1 MDARSVVAVLD
12 DLLAERGEP
21 CFIHLDNGPEFI
33 AFELTDWREEVG
45 VDLYFIEPGS
55 PWFNGKVESFNG
67 RLRDTF
73 SMALNGALFESIAE
87 AQGPLDRWTAGPLER
102 RIQRKPAPQLPW
114 LCFSHRVRPLG
125 ATRTAMCSPQI
136 HQDPRLVEGGG
147 DPGVLT
153 QPNEGA
159 NPSILPRSI
168 FTSNRIPRGNREG
181 LLI

>member
-87 AQGPLDRWTAGPLER
+87 AQGPLDRWTAGETNTTQTGPTAPL
-102 RIQRKPAPQLPW
+102 AMFLPPSSSPW
-114 LCFSHRVRPLG
+114 SYKNSDVFS
-125 ATRTAMCSPQI
+125 
-136 HQDPRLVEGGG
+136 
-147 DPGVLT
+147 
-153 QPNEGA
+153 A
-159 NPSILPRSI
+159 NPPRPAAGGRRWRPWRPYPTQRGGESLH
-168 FTSNRIPRGNREG
+168 TSS
-181 LLI
+181 LHLHL